1 MAVAAFR
8 GAVMT
13 RALGAF
19 LAVGLLAGC
28 ITDGD
33 YRGGGLGDAAP
44 DRPGLQPYGGRYGS
58 YGGLYGSNDPFLT
71 LRAYGYGGAPFRGR
85 YNNDRPFRPS
95 RHVVC
100 DPDDRVCYK
109 NGHPDRSE
117 TRDYFGKKAAR
128 RVD

>member
-1 MAVAAFR
+1 
-8 GAVMT
+8 MT
-13 RALGAF
+13 RTLGAF
-19 LAVGLLAGC
+19 LAIGLLAGC
-28 ITDGD
+28 VTDGD
-33 YRGGGLGDAAP
+33 YRGGGGLGDAADGP
-44 DRPGLQPYGGRYGS
+44 RLRP
-58 YGGLYGSNDPFLT
+58 YGGLYGSNDPFST
-71 LRAYGYGGAPFRGR
+71 SRPYGYGGAPFGGR

-109 NGHPDRSE
+109 NGRPDRSE